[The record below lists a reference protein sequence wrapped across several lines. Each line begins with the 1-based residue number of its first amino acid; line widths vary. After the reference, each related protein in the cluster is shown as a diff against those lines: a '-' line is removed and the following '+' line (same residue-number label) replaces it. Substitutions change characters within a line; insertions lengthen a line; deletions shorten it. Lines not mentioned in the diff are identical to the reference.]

1 MGGANTSDTAVSEN
15 NMLVCM
21 ENMGCNIRIG
31 STERGTEGTLCA
43 NGVVRKGLNGDDL
56 LPNWRNFATQLEN
69 KNSPVG

>member
-1 MGGANTSDTAVSEN
+1 
-15 NMLVCM
+15 M

-31 STERGTEGTLCA
+31 YTERGTEGTLCA

-69 KNSPVG
+69 KNFPVG